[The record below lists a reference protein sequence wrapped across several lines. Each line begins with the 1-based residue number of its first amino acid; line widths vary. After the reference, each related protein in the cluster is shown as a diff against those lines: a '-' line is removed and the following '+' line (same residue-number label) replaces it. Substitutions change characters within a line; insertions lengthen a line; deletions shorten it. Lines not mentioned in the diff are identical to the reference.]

1 MAEANPAGTGA
12 PPPPG
17 TTIVTRPTMSTI
29 ADNDAPQPETQQQ
42 NEKFDPKRLA
52 SLDIPALDHARSP
65 PSPAVEIDPALFRR
79 TNTLEMED
87 YFTGP
92 RDIGK
97 HSKWPLFLQMHGSIL
112 PKMILPLLLIGAWS
126 TAITVISMKVYM
138 LSVDSVLLT
147 ILGFV
152 VGLSLSFRS
161 STAYERYAEGRRF
174 WGSLTLASQALGR
187 TFWIHTKDD
196 PNPERDSRE
205 VIIEKL
211 SAMNLLVAFSIALKH
226 KLRFEPYSNYPD
238 IQHLIGHLQTFAK
251 NAIDAN
257 PDLPLSRHKSFFK
270 SVGEYLGVS
279 FAASNPRKALKR
291 TTRHLGNLPLEILNH
306 VSAILDKFV
315 ANQQLTVP
323 MHQTVAYNH
332 ITIMND
338 VMVGCERIINTP
350 LPIAYTIAISQI
362 TGVYVV
368 LLPFQLVGKLGWVA
382 IPATI
387 AAAYIIFGLLF
398 IGQEIE
404 NPFGMD
410 VNDLPL
416 ENFCDQIA
424 TDLDIIAAF
433 DRHDS
438 NSFVFSK
445 KNMPLYPVSSASA
458 GEWMKRSD
466 EKLRATIKE
475 KPQILFNW
483 RRNII
488 DRQEAELAAKKRH
501 VSVRKPKVAPTSS
514 KPVQIAEVPED
525 DDSQDY
531 IPPNVNKK
539 PTQPNTTPGDH
550 NV

>member
-1 MAEANPAGTGA
+1 MADANPVGTGTNV
-12 PPPPG
+12 PG

-29 ADNDAPQPETQQQ
+29 ADNDAPQQERQQ
-42 NEKFDPKRLA
+42 NEKVDPRRLA
-52 SLDIPALDHARSP
+52 SLDIPALDHVRSP

-97 HSKWPLFLQMHGSIL
+97 HSKWPLFLQMHGSII
-112 PKMILPLLLIGAWS
+112 PKLILPLLLIGGWA
-126 TAITVISMKVYM
+126 TAITVISKKVHK
-138 LSVDSVLLT
+138 LDVDSVLLT

-196 PNPERDSRE
+196 PNPDRDNRE

-238 IQHLIGHLQTFAK
+238 IHHLIGHLNTFAK
-251 NAIDAN
+251 NAIDSS
-257 PDLPLSRHKSFFK
+257 PDLPLSRRKSFFK
-270 SVGEYLGVS
+270 EVGEYLGVS

-291 TTRHLGNLPLEILNH
+291 TNQHLGNLPLEILNH
-306 VSAILDKFV
+306 ISVILDKFV
-315 ANQQLTVP
+315 SNQQLTVP

-338 VMVGCERIINTP
+338 VMVGCERVLNTP

-382 IPATI
+382 IPATV

-404 NPFGMD
+404 NPFGLD

-424 TDLDIIAAF
+424 TDLDLISAF
-433 DRHDS
+433 DKHDS
-438 NSFVFSK
+438 SSFIFNR

-458 GEWMKRSD
+458 GDWMKRSD

-475 KPQILFNW
+475 KPKILFDW
-483 RRNII
+483 RRNVI

-501 VSVRKPKVAPTSS
+501 VSVRKPKAPVPQP
-514 KPVQIAEVPED
+514 KPVQIQDIPED
-525 DDSQDY
+525 DESQDY
-531 IPPNVNKK
+531 VPQTVNKNK
-539 PTQPNTTPGDH
+539 VSQPQNTPGDH

>member
-1 MAEANPAGTGA
+1 MADANPAGTGA
-12 PPPPG
+12 PPPG

-29 ADNDAPQPETQQQ
+29 ADTDAPQQEKQP
-42 NEKFDPKRLA
+42 NEKVDPKRLA
-52 SLDIPALDHARSP
+52 SLDIPALDHIRSP

-79 TNTLEMED
+79 TNTIEMED

-92 RDIGK
+92 RDISK

-112 PKMILPLLLIGAWS
+112 PKLVIPLLLIGAWS
-126 TAITVISMKVYM
+126 TAITVISKEVHM

-174 WGSLTLASQALGR
+174 WSSLTLASQALGR

-196 PNPERDSRE
+196 PNPDRDNRE

-211 SAMNLLVAFSIALKH
+211 TAMNLLVAFSIALKH

-238 IQHLIGHLQTFAK
+238 IQHLVGHLNTFAK

-257 PDLPLSRHKSFFK
+257 PDLPVSRRKSFFK
-270 SVGEYLGVS
+270 EVGEYLGVS

-291 TTRHLGNLPLEILNH
+291 TTQHLGNLPLEILNH
-306 VSAILDKFV
+306 ISVLVDTFV

-332 ITIMND
+332 ITLMND
-338 VMVGCERIINTP
+338 VMVGCDRVLNTP

-404 NPFGMD
+404 NPFGLD

-424 TDLDIIAAF
+424 ADLDLIAAF

-438 NSFVFSK
+438 NSFVFHK

-458 GEWMKRSD
+458 GDWMRRSD

-488 DRQEAELAAKKRH
+488 DRQEAELATKKRYM
-501 VSVRKPKVAPTSS
+501 SVRKPKTPVVQSP
-514 KPVQIAEVPED
+514 KPVQIAEVPEED
-525 DDSQDY
+525 DFQDY
-531 IPPNVNKK
+531 IPPSINKRV
-539 PTQPNTTPGDH
+539 TQPHSTPGDH